1 MLKNFKIDTTRDLL
15 VPDFEC
21 YQMDLSGPVNAAIK
35 AGDVDPEFKT
45 LPSWAKFAKHP
56 AKAKGFFVRVLQALF
71 LGIGHD
77 ELNTEFQIETGVPE
91 TRIAMIFLP
100 ANIRKENLLMAGAIA
115 HQTLPGYEV
124 VILSGANGTSN
135 KNAQQRTNEAIS
147 KGKPVLILAA
157 QIAQRSYSI
166 PEMTELYLAYD
177 NGQEGATLQKMSRVL
192 TPHDLAKVGRI
203 FSLSFDG
210 NRDDKFDAM
219 IVQTAL
225 NHKLRGSKVDLLE
238 SFRDVL
244 RTVDIFRTTP
254 DGRVKL
260 DVDTYLEEALAR
272 KGISR
277 VLGKMADISNLSEDD
292 IWELAQGECDYNRAD
307 KQSTVE
313 KGKTKDNKKAML
325 TAGNSRDDT
334 KEKREARVRE
344 MIVMILDNLDVLYYA
359 AGGHG
364 KSLRESVDAISAN
377 PKLATGFSNHFGIA
391 IDKVRVLLDKGAI
404 NEDFLSLVAR

>member
-100 ANIRKENLLMAGAIA
+100 ANIRKENLMMAGAIA
-115 HQTLPGYEV
+115 NQTLPGYEV
-124 VILSGANGTSN
+124 VVLSGANGTSN
-135 KNAQQRTNEAIS
+135 KNAQQRTNESIS

-192 TPHDLAKVGRI
+192 TPHDLSKIGRI

-225 NHKLRGSKVDLLE
+225 NHKLRGSKVDLLD

-260 DVDTYLEEALAR
+260 DADTYLEEALA
-272 KGISR
+272 
-277 VLGKMADISNLSEDD
+277 
-292 IWELAQGECDYNRAD
+292 
-307 KQSTVE
+307 
-313 KGKTKDNKKAML
+313 
-325 TAGNSRDDT
+325 
-334 KEKREARVRE
+334 
-344 MIVMILDNLDVLYYA
+344 LD
-359 AGGHG
+359 GS
-364 KSLRESVDAISAN
+364 K
-377 PKLATGFSNHFGIA
+377 
-391 IDKVRVLLDKGAI
+391 
-404 NEDFLSLVAR
+404 